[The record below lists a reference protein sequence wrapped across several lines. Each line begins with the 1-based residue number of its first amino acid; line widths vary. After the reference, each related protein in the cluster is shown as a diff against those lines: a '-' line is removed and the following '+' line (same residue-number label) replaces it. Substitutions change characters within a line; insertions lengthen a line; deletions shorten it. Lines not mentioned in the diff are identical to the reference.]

1 MKKDTQIY
9 LNDILESIEII
20 QKYFQ
25 NITKEEFKNNLQI
38 QDAVIRRLEIIGEAA
53 RSVSD
58 DFRQSHP
65 EVPWREVADLR
76 NVLIHEYS
84 GIDIKRIWKIVI
96 QDLPILK
103 KQIEGIL

>member
-1 MKKDTQIY
+1 MKKGTQIY

-25 NITKEEFKNNLQI
+25 NISEEEFKNNLQI

-58 DFRQSHP
+58 DFRKSHG

-103 KQIEGIL
+103 KQMEDIL